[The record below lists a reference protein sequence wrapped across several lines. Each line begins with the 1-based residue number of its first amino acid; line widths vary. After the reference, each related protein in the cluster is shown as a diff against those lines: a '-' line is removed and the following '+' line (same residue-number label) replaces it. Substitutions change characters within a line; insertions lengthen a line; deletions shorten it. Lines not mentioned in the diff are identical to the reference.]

1 MIGRASGVVPTANAT
16 VKVAIA
22 IPMVVLMVVIAAVI
36 QVTEV
41 MGVLGRGGERRRGIL
56 LGAIMAV

>member
-1 MIGRASGVVPTANAT
+1 MIGRASSVVPTATAT

-41 MGVLGRGGERRRGIL
+41 MGVLGRGGERRRSVL
-56 LGAIMAV
+56 LGAIMAI